1 MAKIDFGPIYGPDIE
16 EATIQLKMIMD
27 AKDDTD
33 EWKQWAVVAKK
44 SLERSLYRYV
54 INGCVKEGRMLNAYP
69 ELKTQYD
76 PDSTDLLDK
85 KIEVL
90 LKIAEM
96 GPDGDY
102 QSIEGFEDI
111 LEFKLPDGM
120 QEIVIE

>member
-33 EWKQWAVVAKK
+33 EWKQWAAVAKK

-76 PDSTDLLDK
+76 PDSTDLLDE
-85 KIEVL
+85 KIKVL
-90 LKIAEM
+90 LKIAASIILINLL
-96 GPDGDY
+96 
-102 QSIEGFEDI
+102 QSLNSNLQIFLGEIQII
-111 LEFKLPDGM
+111 L
-120 QEIVIE
+120 